1 MHVAP
6 KPSEPAE
13 DSRLYGPHVI
23 TIESL
28 SITIDALRRRR
39 VRSRMRTRLA
49 LTQRRGSDEDPRG
62 THRNVD
68 RPIDVLASATA
79 QAQARASSGKD
90 CRRRVARY
98 FHQIQAELHCMR
110 APLRTLEY
118 P

>member
-1 MHVAP
+1 MYVAL

-13 DSRLYGPHVI
+13 DVRLYGPHVI

-28 SITIDALRRRR
+28 SIT
-39 VRSRMRTRLA
+39 RLA
-49 LTQRRGSDEDPRG
+49 LTQRRGSDEERRG
-62 THRNVD
+62 TDCNVD
-68 RPIDVLASATA
+68 CPIDVLASATA

-110 APLRTLEY
+110 APLSTLEY